1 VNLEVIISSE
11 VSQTEKDKY
20 HTVSL
25 ICRILKKYI
34 QMNLFIKQNK
44 THRYRKQNHG
54 YQRRKGWGEIQFGI
68 WDEQILTAIYIT
80 NKQQGPTV

>member
-1 VNLEVIISSE
+1 
-11 VSQTEKDKY
+11 
-20 HTVSL
+20 
-25 ICRILKKYI
+25 
-34 QMNLFIKQNK
+34 MNLFIKQNK

-80 NKQQGPTV
+80 NKQQGPTVQHRELYPESEKAYI